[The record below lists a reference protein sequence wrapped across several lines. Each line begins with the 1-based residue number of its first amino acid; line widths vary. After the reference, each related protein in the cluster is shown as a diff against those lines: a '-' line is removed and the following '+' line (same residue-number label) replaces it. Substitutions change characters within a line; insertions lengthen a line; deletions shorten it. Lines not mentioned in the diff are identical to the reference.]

1 MNILIACVNYN
12 SYPELN
18 NYLVSIDRAAGVC
31 SGLSVSVV
39 VADNSAERKD
49 IDGSL
54 YKNIQ
59 TEICILNN
67 LGYLGGAQYVINK
80 CENIR
85 QYDYVIISNV
95 DIEMPSNFFQKLE
108 KYRCE
113 DNIAWIATKI
123 WSHEEARDRNP
134 KILSRYSK
142 KKLEIINLMY
152 KYPILDY
159 LYNKTLYK
167 RKVAYIPKP
176 EMDLYAG
183 HGSFMILTKAFFSHY
198 KRIDYPIFLFGE
210 ELYLAELIRKA
221 NLRVH
226 YVPDLEVIDKEHVS
240 TGKMRKSFYYKC
252 NKESIDYILKR
263 FYNE

>member
-1 MNILIACVNYN
+1 MKILISAVNYN

-18 NYLVSIDRAAGVC
+18 NYLISIDRAAGMC
-31 SGLSVSVV
+31 ADASVFVV
-39 VADNSAERKD
+39 VADNSTERKVVD
-49 IDGSL
+49 ISL

-59 TEICILNN
+59 TEICVLNN

-80 CENIR
+80 CEDIR
-85 QYDYVIISNV
+85 KYDYVIISNV
-95 DIEMPSNFFQKLE
+95 DIEMPSGFFQKLE
-108 KYRCE
+108 EYRCE
-113 DNIAWIATKI
+113 DDIAWIATKI
-123 WSHEEARDRNP
+123 WSREEGRDRNP

-142 KKLEIINLMY
+142 KKLKMINLMY

-167 RKVAYIPKP
+167 RKVAYTPKP

-183 HGSFMILTKAFFSHY
+183 HGSFMMLTKAFFLHY

-221 NLRVH
+221 NMRVH

-252 NKESIDYILKR
+252 NKESIDYILKC